1 MLLLLLLPPLR
12 LRPRQRMW
20 WLLLWQWLRLLSQR
34 LRLLLL
40 LEYAQHVPPALIPLI
55 HRRMQLR
62 LCLQGGP

>member
-34 LRLLLL
+34 LRLLL
-40 LEYAQHVPPALIPLI
+40 EYAQHVPPALIPLI